1 MKRWRLDAGPM
12 RGGKAGFSQ
21 YCRVKRAL
29 LRGGSLHQA
38 SLSFLSPCSDT
49 LSDNEVTYII
59 NIVQEGVPHFCN
71 AESIHLN
78 SLLLLPPSWISQM
91 ISHSAWFAFQQVSC
105 SVTVLLVLLFH
116 QHEDLVCFRDI
127 RPGAPHHYLIVPRY
141 HMGNCKT
148 LKSEHI
154 PLGKPWR
161 LHAEYVCELP
171 LLNLM
176 CDIIQFLPV

>member
-38 SLSFLSPCSDT
+38 SLSFLSPFSDT

-71 AESIHLN
+71 AESIHLS
-78 SLLLLPPSWISQM
+78 SLLLLPPSWISG
-91 ISHSAWFAFQQVSC
+91 SA
-105 SVTVLLVLLFH
+105 TVLDLLFSRSAV
-116 QHEDLVCFRDI
+116 QLRFFLFCSSISTKTWCASEISDL
-127 RPGAPHHYLIVPRY
+127 
-141 HMGNCKT
+141 
-148 LKSEHI
+148 E
-154 PLGKPWR
+154 
-161 LHAEYVCELP
+161 LHT
-171 LLNLM
+171 
-176 CDIIQFLPV
+176 II